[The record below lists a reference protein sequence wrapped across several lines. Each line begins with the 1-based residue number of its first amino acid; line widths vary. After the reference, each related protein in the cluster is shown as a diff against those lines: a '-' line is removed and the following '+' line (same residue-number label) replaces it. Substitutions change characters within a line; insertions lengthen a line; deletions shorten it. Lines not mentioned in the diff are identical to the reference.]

1 MIAIIS
7 LPELGNCH
15 TLKASNSSTL
25 NYVAFFLFSVRQVI
39 VMLIL
44 MCLSWSCSSF
54 HCVSSELIMVMFLAL
69 YFLESPL

>member
-25 NYVAFFLFSVRQVI
+25 NYVAFFLFLCQAGN
-39 VMLIL
+39 
-44 MCLSWSCSSF
+44 CYA
-54 HCVSSELIMVMFLAL
+54 HPYVS
-69 YFLESPL
+69 FLEL